1 MDYIEGTH
9 RHQSILFPES
19 LEEYVS
25 PENTVRAIDA
35 FVESLDLRA
44 LGFAHTAL
52 NETGRPPSHPAVLLK
67 LYVYGYLN
75 RIRSSR
81 MLEREAQR
89 NVEVMWLTGK
99 LAPDFKTIAN
109 FRKHNRTAI
118 QEVCRA
124 FTAFCRDLDLFR
136 RDLVAIDG
144 SKFKAVN
151 GRQRQL
157 HRPVAPAHPPRD
169 RPRDRS
175 LP

>member
-1 MDYIEGTH
+1 MDYIEGAE

-19 LEEYVS
+19 LEEDLS
-25 PENTVRAIDA
+25 PENPGRALDG

-52 NETGRPPSHPAVLLK
+52 NETGRPPYHPAVLLK

-99 LAPDFKTIAN
+99 LAPDFKTLAN
-109 FRKHNRTAI
+109 FR
-118 QEVCRA
+118 
-124 FTAFCRDLDLFR
+124 
-136 RDLVAIDG
+136 
-144 SKFKAVN
+144 
-151 GRQRQL
+151 
-157 HRPVAPAHPPRD
+157 
-169 RPRDRS
+169 
-175 LP
+175 